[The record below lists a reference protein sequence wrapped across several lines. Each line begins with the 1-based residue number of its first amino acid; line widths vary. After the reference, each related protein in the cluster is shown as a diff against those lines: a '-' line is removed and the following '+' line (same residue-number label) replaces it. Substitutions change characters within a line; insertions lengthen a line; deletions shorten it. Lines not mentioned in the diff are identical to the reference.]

1 MIRLFTP
8 IIIDIEAS
16 GFGRG
21 SYPIEVGFITSDQQ
35 VACTL
40 VKPEE
45 NWSAWNSEAEK
56 VHGIDRSILLEK
68 GKPIIEV
75 ALWLNEHLQGK
86 IIYSDAWL
94 NDMCWLGR
102 LFEEAE
108 VTQAF
113 KLESLLSLL
122 TEDEREQWAEMYQ
135 LVLSETK
142 LIRHRASTDA
152 KLIQET
158 YIKLKQ
164 SAMVKNQNHSS

>member
-1 MIRLFTP
+1 MVEEVTLLRL
-8 IIIDIEAS
+8 D
-16 GFGRG
+16 
-21 SYPIEVGFITSDQQ
+21 
-35 VACTL
+35 
-40 VKPEE
+40 
-45 NWSAWNSEAEK
+45 
-56 VHGIDRSILLEK
+56 LL
-68 GKPIIEV
+68 
-75 ALWLNEHLQGK
+75 
-86 IIYSDAWL
+86 
-94 NDMCWLGR
+94 R

-108 VTQAF
+108 VTQAV